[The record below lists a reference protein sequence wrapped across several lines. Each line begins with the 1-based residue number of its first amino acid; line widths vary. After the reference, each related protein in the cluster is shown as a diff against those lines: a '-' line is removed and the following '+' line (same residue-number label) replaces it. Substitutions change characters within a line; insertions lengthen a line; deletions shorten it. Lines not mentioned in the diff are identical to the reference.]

1 MTEIVV
7 GRADWRNF
15 DHLWKLRLEYTKEE
29 VERDP
34 TLAITSPDQA
44 ARLAYLTQESLFDS
58 TTMVLMAYL
67 AEEPIGYMV
76 LEVGDFVG
84 FHDKAGI
91 RVNGFYVRP
100 EYRHGVAGQ
109 KMLRA
114 GYDLVRKNGYPRTQ
128 AVVMAGNDTMRSQL
142 ERNGYRL
149 VAVIYER
156 GEPNGKHDLRAEA
169 VEEVHPSRGV
179 GTPTGPNGHDVE
191 SPVPSGSAAR
201 A

>member
-15 DHLWKLRLEYTKEE
+15 DHLLEAAVGVHKEE

-84 FHDKAGI
+84 FHDRGRNPCQ
-91 RVNGFYVRP
+91 RV
-100 EYRHGVAGQ
+100 
-109 KMLRA
+109 LR
-114 GYDLVRKNGYPRTQ
+114 
-128 AVVMAGNDTMRSQL
+128 
-142 ERNGYRL
+142 
-149 VAVIYER
+149 
-156 GEPNGKHDLRAEA
+156 
-169 VEEVHPSRGV
+169 
-179 GTPTGPNGHDVE
+179 PTG
-191 SPVPSGSAAR
+191 VPSWGRRSKNASCR
-201 A
+201 I